1 MPVWYGNC
9 SKNEKHFDTSFL
21 SCKATEKRYYYI
33 AQRGMAKEF
42 VFDCGEVLLAV
53 FRIWAIETYETM

>member
-1 MPVWYGNC
+1 M
-9 SKNEKHFDTSFL
+9 
-21 SCKATEKRYYYI
+21 EKRYFYI